1 MNNEVVITGNA
12 GPEVRSDCQVTL
24 QITDRGGRDLT
35 IDSKVDTLYGE
46 QISTLATAMLDYFGI
61 QYARLH
67 IKDTG
72 AFDYVLAARIE
83 AAVRGILP
91 DVEPYLP
98 DFIVD
103 NNIPSS
109 AKRMRF
115 SRLYVPGN
123 SPKMMINAGI
133 YGTHGVILDLED
145 AVAPDKKVEAR
156 ILVRNALRQVD
167 FYGAERMVR
176 INQLPFGLA
185 DLTEIIP
192 HNVHLV
198 LLPKCESKDQ
208 IDTVN
213 VKIKELT
220 QKHNLNNE
228 VFLMPIIE
236 SARGVGNAYE
246 IASAA
251 ENVVAVAIGLEDY
264 CADMGVV
271 RTTGSQESLYAK
283 SVLVNACCAAGVQAI
298 DSVFSDFQ
306 DKAGLIETVRQ
317 AKSLGFQG
325 IGCIHPAQVPVVND
339 IFSPSEDEIAKAKQ
353 VVLCYEDALSQGRGV
368 VALGSKMIDP
378 PVVERSIQVIN
389 RAVAVG
395 RLSEN
400 WRTANA

>member
-1 MNNEVVITGNA
+1 MGNEVVITGNA
-12 GPEVRSDCQVTL
+12 GPEVRSDCQVAL
-24 QITDRGGRDLT
+24 QITDSGGIALT
-35 IDSKVDTLYGE
+35 IDSKVDTLYGA
-46 QISTLATAMLDYFGI
+46 QISALATGMLDYFGL
-61 QYARLH
+61 QHAKLH

-83 AAVRGILP
+83 AAVRCVLP
-91 DVEPYLP
+91 DIKPYLP
-98 DFIVD
+98 EFLAGKNVM
-103 NNIPSS
+103 SS

-133 YGTHGVILDLED
+133 YGAHGVILDLED
-145 AVAPDKKVEAR
+145 AVAPDKKAEAR

-176 INQLPFGLA
+176 INQLPLGLA
-185 DLTEIIP
+185 DLEEIIP

-208 IDTVN
+208 IDAVN
-213 VKIKELT
+213 VKIKEIK
-220 QKHNLNNE
+220 QQHNLNNE

-264 CADMGVV
+264 CADMGVA
-271 RTTGSQESLYAK
+271 RTTESRESFYAK

-325 IGCIHPAQVPVVND
+325 IGCIHPAQVSVVND
-339 IFSPSEDEIAKAKQ
+339 IFSPSVDEIVKAKQ
-353 VVLCYEDALSQGRGV
+353 VVLCYEEALAQGRGV

-378 PVVERSIQVIN
+378 PVVERSVQMIN
-389 RAVAVG
+389 RAVAAG

-400 WRTANA
+400 WRTADA